1 MITEEQ
7 LKLIA
12 DKFGQQEV
20 VKGLLHAFDGNSW
33 IDPLTLWSLRRI
45 GDRQIEWLIVLL
57 DWMPDAEAD
66 KPAGD
71 LESNVDY
78 CEDYYTKPWTHE
90 EERSKT
96 FALLFWS
103 CWSRALLETRT
114 CLVGN
119 SVWGVREPP
128 KKQDKKQE
136 GKKKPKKVDL
146 TPVIPVAE
154 KIIWEEIIKMINPT
168 RIFACGDYLTRC
180 FRFPGFP
187 EPAYLCHPSY
197 PMWAVERAGL
207 KAAKLITP

>member
-66 KPAGD
+66 KPAGG

-78 CEDYYTKPWTHE
+78 CEDYYTKPWTQE
-90 EERSKT
+90 EERSQT

-103 CWSRALLETRT
+103 CWSRKLLETRK

-119 SVWGVREPP
+119 AVWGVREPP
-128 KKQDKKQE
+128 KKRPDKQ
-136 GKKKPKKVDL
+136 KPEKVDL

-154 KIIWEEIIKMINPT
+154 EIIWKEIIKMTKLT
-168 RIFACGDYLTRC
+168 RIFACGDGLKRR
-180 FRFPGFP
+180 FRGPGFP
-187 EPAYLCHPSY
+187 APGYLYHPSY
-197 PMWAVERAGL
+197 PMWAVERDGL
-207 KAAKLITP
+207 AAANLITP